1 MVSGGGLNMQYH
13 LKNIERATS
22 GEGGFRTGA
31 KGRGLKGPTEKDML
45 LLIKMIDSA
54 IPAWCE
60 KAHTNL
66 VVLTGADFR
75 YDSAAWRK
83 WFGANKTS
91 DRKSWMLAAMKGAG
105 FAVDE
110 ENMKNSAPV
119 FFEAMAHPN
128 PGVRAAGYYLIRSA
142 TGADHPF
149 NVFSTEKTR
158 SPQLEAWVA
167 AWKKEKK

>member
-1 MVSGGGLNMQYH
+1 MCLPGFEGRQAIR
-13 LKNIERATS
+13 NIEKAMS
-22 GEGGFRTGA
+22 VEGGSKKGA
-31 KGRGLKGPTEKDML
+31 KGRGLKGPTEKDMF

-75 YDSAAWRK
+75 YDSVAWRK
-83 WFGANKTS
+83 WFKANKAS

-105 FAVDE
+105 FAVDG

-119 FFEAMAHPN
+119 FFEAMAYPL

-142 TGADHPF
+142 TGKDLPF
-149 NVFSTEKTR
+149 NVFGTEKSR
-158 SPQLEAWVA
+158 CKQLNSWA
-167 AWKKEKK
+167 AHA